1 MFMCN
6 SLIWRRVKLES
17 ATFARRESDMTFG
30 HITESWVSCPPSAIG
45 RSLPVVN
52 MVKSNAID
60 WSVVVQVG
68 SQVRAIT

>member
-1 MFMCN
+1 VA
-6 SLIWRRVKLES
+6 SES
-17 ATFARRESDMTFG
+17 PLASSARRKPAGRPAAS
-30 HITESWVSCPPSAIG
+30 G